1 MSDALLL
8 LTGIAV
14 FSLMLIGVVLTAI
27 EYKQLERRSRLSSRD
42 KSVSSTSNTQK
53 TGTMS
58 ESD

>member
-1 MSDALLL
+1 MSDTLLL

-14 FSLMLIGVVLTAI
+14 FSLMLIGVILTAM